1 MKEATMKEVRKI
13 LLPMPSISNGEAA
26 LTRGY
31 NFARRFGA
39 HLAILHVRTDG
50 RDIAPLAGEGLS
62 GAMVEE
68 LMRSAEH
75 ESSRHAHDVH
85 KLFERFAAA
94 NPDVPLVSRHAANG
108 LPFPS
113 VSFTVLRGVES
124 EIIPAHAR
132 LSDFTLVP
140 HPDSGREVS
149 SSETLHAV
157 LFDSG
162 RPVVMAP
169 RTPPVG
175 LIKRVCIAW
184 NGTAE
189 SSAALHGALA
199 WAAEAEAVR
208 VLHCEDY
215 QRRGPGA
222 RDVLDY
228 LALHGIEADSVE
240 FPPVDRDVGKGL
252 LAACSDFKA
261 DLLAMGAYSHSR
273 LRQLILGGVT
283 RYVLEH
289 ADLTVL
295 MSR

>member
-1 MKEATMKEVRKI
+1 MKDVRKI

-39 HLAILHVRTDG
+39 HLAVLHVRPDG

-62 GAMVEE
+62 GAMVED
-68 LMRSAEH
+68 LMRTAEH
-75 ESSRHAHDVH
+75 ESARHAHDVRA
-85 KLFERFAAA
+85 LFDQFVAEH
-94 NPDVPLVSRHAANG
+94 PDLVLVSGHAPIPMTG
-108 LPFPS
+108 PS
-113 VSFTVLRGVES
+113 VSFKVVRGTES
-124 EIIPAHAR
+124 DIIPSQAR

-140 HPDSGREVS
+140 HPDSGEEIS

-162 RPVVMAP
+162 RPVVMAS
-169 RTPPVG
+169 RTPPKG
-175 LIKRVCIAW
+175 LVKRVCIGW

-199 WAAEAEAVR
+199 WAATAEAVR
-208 VLHCEDY
+208 VLHCDDY
-215 QRRGPGA
+215 QRRGPSA
-222 RDVLDY
+222 KEVLDY
-228 LALHGIEADSVE
+228 LAIHGIKADAVE

-252 LAACSDFKA
+252 LAACKDFDA
-261 DLLAMGAYSHSR
+261 DMLAMGAYSHSR

-283 RYVLEH
+283 RHVLEH
-289 ADLTVL
+289 AEIAVL

>member
-1 MKEATMKEVRKI
+1 MKDVRKI

-31 NFARRFGA
+31 NFALRFGA
-39 HLAILHVRTDG
+39 HLAVLHVRPDG

-62 GAMVEE
+62 GAMVED
-68 LMRSAEH
+68 LMRTAEH
-75 ESSRHAHDVH
+75 ESARHAHDVRA
-85 KLFERFAAA
+85 LFDKFVAEH
-94 NPDVPLVSRHAANG
+94 PDLVLVSGHDPIPMTG
-108 LPFPS
+108 PS
-113 VSFTVLRGVES
+113 VSFKVVRGTEAD
-124 EIIPAHAR
+124 IIPSQAR

-140 HPDSGREVS
+140 HPDSGEEIS

-162 RPVVMAP
+162 RPVVMAS
-169 RTPPVG
+169 RTPPKG
-175 LIKRVCIAW
+175 LIKRVCIGW

-199 WAAEAEAVR
+199 WAATAEAVR
-208 VLHCEDY
+208 VLHCDDY
-215 QRRGPGA
+215 QRRGPSA
-222 RDVLDY
+222 KEVLEY
-228 LALHGIEADSVE
+228 LAIHGIKADAVE

-252 LAACSDFKA
+252 LAACKDFDA
-261 DLLAMGAYSHSR
+261 DMLAMGAYSHSR

-283 RYVLEH
+283 RHVLEH
-289 ADLTVL
+289 ADIAVL

>member
-1 MKEATMKEVRKI
+1 MKDVRKI
-13 LLPMPSISNGEAA
+13 LLPLVSTSNAEAA
-26 LTRGY
+26 LIRGY

-39 HLAILHVRTDG
+39 HLAVLHVRPDG

-68 LMRSAEH
+68 LMRTAEH
-75 ESSRHAHDVH
+75 ESSRHAHEVRAM
-85 KLFERFAAA
+85 FERFVAAH
-94 NPDVPLVSRHAANG
+94 PDIEVISPRSSFPWDKPSISFNILNG
-108 LPFPS
+108 A
-113 VSFTVLRGVES
+113 ES
-124 EIIPAHAR
+124 EIVPFHAR

-140 HPDSGREVS
+140 HPDSGAEVS

-162 RPVVMAP
+162 RPVVIAP
-169 RTPPVG
+169 RTPVEG
-175 LIKRVCIAW
+175 MIKRVCIGW

-189 SSAALHGALA
+189 SSSALRGALA
-199 WAAEAEAVR
+199 WAHTAEAVR

-215 QRRGPGA
+215 QRRGPKA
-222 RDVLDY
+222 REVIDY
-228 LALHGIEADSVE
+228 LSFHGIKAEAVE
-240 FPPVDRDVGKGL
+240 FPAIDRDVGKGL
-252 LAACSDFKA
+252 LAACHEFKA
-261 DLLAMGAYSHSR
+261 DMLAMGAYSHSR

-283 RYVLEH
+283 RYTLEH